1 MGGEPD
7 AGESTCGGAS
17 LVQLGGVTK
26 RYSRGN
32 ETVDVLKNVDMT
44 IEKGSFHALMGPS
57 GSGKSTLLNI
67 IAGMD
72 TATTGTVRVAGW
84 VLSAM
89 TEDARATWRAN
100 HVGFIFQTF
109 NLMPVLNA
117 VENVAL
123 PLLLTKLSAEERDR
137 RARIALKIVGLSD
150 RTRHFPNELSGG
162 QQQRVA
168 LARAIVM
175 DPSLIVADE
184 PTGDLDRQ
192 SADEV
197 LDLLCALCESFGK
210 TVIMVTHDPAAGDR
224 ASVAHRLDKGEVV

>member
-1 MGGEPD
+1 MGAEPD